1 MCYEIV
7 SSPNEASGG
16 AVLEE
21 QITSVVITSDPV
33 LRDDNGKQIEYT
45 YGDKLNLNRGAVT
58 VEYDSGR
65 IQKNLKF
72 NELEEKTD
80 GKVKTVYTDGDN
92 ETPAADN
99 DVLTTSYHNGKSIKL
114 KVETKATVEEPQTA
128 QLFGK

>member
-1 MCYEIV
+1 MIQYIHQKDVAETITVKIEDVKFDDSHEKNVCYEIK
-7 SSPNEASGG
+7 SYPSEASGG
-16 AVLEE
+16 TVLEE

-72 NELEEKTD
+72 NELTK
-80 GKVKTVYTDGDN
+80 KQMVKLNLYILTV
-92 ETPAADN
+92 
-99 DVLTTSYHNGKSIKL
+99 LMKL
-114 KVETKATVEEPQTA
+114 LRQIMMS
-128 QLFGK
+128 

>member
-1 MCYEIV
+1 MKLNHIQV
-7 SSPNEASGG
+7 RRQGG
-16 AVLEE
+16 TVLEE

-72 NELEEKTD
+72 NEL
-80 GKVKTVYTDGDN
+80 
-92 ETPAADN
+92 
-99 DVLTTSYHNGKSIKL
+99 
-114 KVETKATVEEPQTA
+114 TKNRW
-128 QLFGK
+128 